1 MRTTAPG
8 LVLSRSTP
16 WSCVRTKLSPL
27 VARGARRCSGKLKCC
42 GMTVG
47 SPQHRVTQD
56 GIFSPH
62 EPWGNLWQLQDCL
75 ARRWF
80 LLVGRPVPTF
90 SVGLQQKAGLSQPL
104 GPAAHR
110 PCLPHSSLR
119 QPELR
124 GQIPGAALEIYPPAA
139 FSLKMLRLIFSR
151 EFREK
156 LLWFF
161 VYRLLLWDLLDIL
174 QGFQACTLGKY
185 LFLVIWSKGWKPHHT
200 LCAASPTGLK
210 VQEIFSAINRH

>member
-1 MRTTAPG
+1 MLWHDGGLPTALGHTRWYLLTSWTLRKPSAAPG
-8 LVLSRSTP
+8 LP
-16 WSCVRTKLSPL
+16 CEAL
-27 VARGARRCSGKLKCC
+27 VSAL
-42 GMTVG
+42 
-47 SPQHRVTQD
+47 
-56 GIFSPH
+56 
-62 EPWGNLWQLQDCL
+62 
-75 ARRWF
+75 
-80 LLVGRPVPTF
+80 GRPAPTF
-90 SVGLQQKAGLSQPL
+90 SAGLQQKAGLSRPL

-119 QPELR
+119 QSELQ

-200 LCAASPTGLK
+200 LCTASPTGLK